1 MFRRGILLKG
11 LVLFIKDE
19 EIQSLCR
26 TLGES
31 LTTDY
36 ADLKPLLICPLKGSI
51 FFLNQLIKYLDFKLH
66 IDLVSIVKVEG
77 HCHIRRD
84 VSLPVE
90 GRHVLIIE
98 EIVDTGKKTHFL
110 KERLLLA
117 GPASVKVVT
126 LLNKNSR
133 RVVPLQCDYTGREID
148 DRFVVGFG
156 MDADELGRNYKDIY
170 TFAQ

>member
-1 MFRRGILLKG
+1 LLKG
-11 LVLFIKDE
+11 LVPFIKE
-19 EIQSLCR
+19 GEIQSLCR
-26 TLGES
+26 QMGEH
-31 LTTDY
+31 LTRDY
-36 ADLKPLLICPLKGSI
+36 AKLEPLLVCPLKGSI
-51 FFLNQLIKYLDFKLH
+51 FFLNQLVKHLDFKMH
-66 IDLVSIVKVEG
+66 IDLVSILKVNG

-90 GRHVLIIE
+90 GRHVLIVE

-110 KERLLLA
+110 KERLLLSK
-117 GPASVKVVT
+117 PASVKVAT

-133 RVVPLQCDYTGREID
+133 RIIPLQCDYTGKEID

-170 TFAQ
+170 MFAQ